1 MRVKNYDQWPFVA
14 LIRSGFLIGRVRYGC
29 LHYYK
34 ITDARENIPGSHIL
48 GEIMNLTYKI
58 DIHA

>member
-1 MRVKNYDQWPFVA
+1 MINV
-14 LIRSGFLIGRVRYGC
+14 RSLHWSGQVFLIGLVRYGC

-48 GEIMNLTYKI
+48 GETMNLTYKI